1 MSCVL
6 RAFGK
11 NFEVDRF
18 VSNSPLAVSSIWRK
32 GEQRFAKSL
41 TNASLNESSGL
52 RVVASEAEF
61 FDLSQQIDD
70 VLLFLRLNQEYIK
83 GLSAF
88 PGVEGV
94 GLDVGV
100 DIHPPGWSSF
110 TFPPELLRLAGEAG
124 VSLCLSVYPSDNGE
138 AEDA

>member
-1 MSCVL
+1 MP
-6 RAFGK
+6 RASPTH
-11 NFEVDRF
+11 RLT
-18 VSNSPLAVSSIWRK
+18 SPL
-32 GEQRFAKSL
+32 
-41 TNASLNESSGL
+41 SGL

-61 FDLSQQIDD
+61 SDLSQQIDD

-94 GLDVGV
+94 GLDFGV
-100 DIHPPGWSSF
+100 DIHPPGWASF
-110 TFPPELLRLAGEAG
+110 TFPTELLRLAGEAG